1 MKLRGSELVGTV
13 KLMDYGRKKAIFL
26 NFRQQEV
33 FE

>member
-1 MKLRGSELVGTV
+1 MVFAALNAGTV